1 MSNTESILAG
11 RQDIL
16 SEGYVNLDG
25 SGNYTGPWLESAGL
39 THVRLAAN
47 YASLN
52 VSLSSFTLSEAA
64 FIATDDDGSRA
75 TVRNQSI
82 SVGGSFAYA
91 DLDLTGRY
99 FRLQVSGSGDNASAA
114 FFLTMRGL

>member
-1 MSNTESILAG
+1 MSNVESILAA
-11 RQDIL
+11 RPDIL
-16 SEGYVNLDG
+16 IEGYVNLDG
-25 SGNYTGPWLESAGL
+25 SGNYNSPWFDSGGL

-52 VSLSSFTLSEAA
+52 TSLSSFTLTEAA
-64 FIATDDDGSRA
+64 FIATDDDGSRV
-75 TVRNQSI
+75 TVRNQTI

-99 FRLQVSGSGDNASAA
+99 FRLAVSGSGDNASAA